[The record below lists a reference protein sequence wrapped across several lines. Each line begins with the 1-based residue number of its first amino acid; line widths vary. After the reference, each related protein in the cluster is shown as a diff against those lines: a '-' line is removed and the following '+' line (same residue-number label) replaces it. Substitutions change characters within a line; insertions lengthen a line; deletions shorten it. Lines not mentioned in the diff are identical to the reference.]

1 MAVEPGSPRDRG
13 RADAYY
19 GRRVLPNKRVG
30 FWTTN
35 ELTPQEV
42 AEYWAGYEEGPG
54 MYGSKF
60 DAP

>member
-19 GRRVLPNKRVG
+19 GRRVLPNKRIG
-30 FWTTN
+30 ARSTTD
-35 ELTPQEV
+35 LTPDEV
-42 AEYWAGYEEGPG
+42 EEYQAGYEESPWL
-54 MYGSKF
+54 YGSKF